1 MMKQKTSMYKSN
13 AFTMLEIMTA
23 LVIFSGSML
32 AYLGYQSNVAKVLYD
47 AQSSSIAGDI
57 TEDLAQAI
65 EIMNPLEF
73 QDLIDNTA
81 LDVIQ
86 DDNDIALYVRNLR
99 DTSDAVA
106 FTGPFTGEGK
116 PLHDKSAT
124 GDGYFYRSI
133 RINTYGAET
142 NNAGLTIEQLYFYY
156 YHIEIIVSWPQANAS
171 PATNCSNITSPGCDR
186 MHVHFLKG
194 TK

>member
-1 MMKQKTSMYKSN
+1 
-13 AFTMLEIMTA
+13 MLEIMTA

-47 AQSSSIAGDI
+47 AQSSSIAGNI
-57 TEDLAQAI
+57 TDDLVQAI
-65 EIMNPLEF
+65 EAMDPLEF

-99 DTSDAVA
+99 NTSDAIA
-106 FTGPFTGEGK
+106 FTGPFSNMGK
-116 PLHDKSAT
+116 PLHDKSAP
-124 GDGYFYRSI
+124 GDGLFFRSI

-142 NNAGLTIEQLYFYY
+142 NNSGLTIEQLYFYF
-156 YHIEIIVSWPQANAS
+156 YHIEIIVSWPKAS
-171 PATNCSNITSPGCDR
+171 APPATICSNISTPECDR